1 MVAMRN
7 QHNSLFSNAQRKACA
22 GSFGAF
28 AARHFEVYAES
39 GCPMRMRMHAEQT
52 NAAAAR
58 V

>member
-1 MVAMRN
+1 MLATRN
-7 QHNSLFSNAQRKACA
+7 QHNLLFSNTQHKVCA

-28 AARHFEVYAES
+28 AARSFEVYAES
-39 GCPMRMRMHAEQT
+39 GCPMRMRKHAEQT